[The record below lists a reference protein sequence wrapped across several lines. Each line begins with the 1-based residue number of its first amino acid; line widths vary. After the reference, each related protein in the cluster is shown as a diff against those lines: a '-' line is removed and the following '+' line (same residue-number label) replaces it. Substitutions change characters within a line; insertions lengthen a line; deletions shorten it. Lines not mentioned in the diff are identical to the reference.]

1 MRDNINAPTPDV
13 ISLSTTMDACTTGK
27 RPDLALQLF
36 DDARSDSGWLQRDAL
51 DLVCYGS
58 ALKACAA
65 LSASSTTSTTAS
77 TASTTAGSS
86 SDSAGR
92 KAQSDPT
99 VTGTTTAADS
109 AVSVDTEAAVTAAVD
124 DNAVTNRTKEDS
136 AAVKTAPTAPAVA
149 AAPTAAAAIAVIG
162 ANEGGRRAR
171 ELLLEMLA
179 GPKHVQ
185 PNGIAYSCAIKAC
198 SQGTY
203 RVLLTLLPPDTP
215 CIQHAVPCCAS
226 VCE

>member
-1 MRDNINAPTPDV
+1 MRDDINAPTPDV

-65 LSASSTTSTTAS
+65 LSASSASSTVSTSTA
-77 TASTTAGSS
+77 TTGSS
-86 SDSAGR
+86 SSHGAGR

-99 VTGTTTAADS
+99 VTGTTTAAAS
-109 AVSVDTEAAVTAAVD
+109 TSGADTNAAVTAAVD
-124 DNAVTNRTKEDS
+124 FNAVTNSKDDS
-136 AAVKTAPTAPAVA
+136 TAVSTPVTAVEPAATES
-149 AAPTAAAAIAVIG
+149 AAAAAAAAAVLAAAVIG

-198 SQGTY
+198 SQGM
-203 RVLLTLLPPDTP
+203 
-215 CIQHAVPCCAS
+215 Q
-226 VCE
+226 

>member
-1 MRDNINAPTPDV
+1 MDLQSLAGAGQWGPAIGLLAEMRDDVNAPTPDV

-36 DDARSDSGWLQRDAL
+36 DDARSDSGWLQRDAF

-65 LSASSTTSTTAS
+65 LSASSTSSTTAS
-77 TASTTAGSS
+77 TSSVSNGSS
-86 SDSAGR
+86 SHSAGR

-99 VTGTTTAADS
+99 LTATAVAADS
-109 AVSVDTEAAVTAAVD
+109 AAGADTETAATAAVD
-124 DNAVTNRTKEDS
+124 DTIFAEN
-136 AAVKTAPTAPAVA
+136 VKNYSSVA
-149 AAPTAAAAIAVIG
+149 AAAPAAAAATAPPQAAAAAVIG

-198 SQGTY
+198 SQGT
-203 RVLLTLLPPDTP
+203 
-215 CIQHAVPCCAS
+215 
-226 VCE
+226 